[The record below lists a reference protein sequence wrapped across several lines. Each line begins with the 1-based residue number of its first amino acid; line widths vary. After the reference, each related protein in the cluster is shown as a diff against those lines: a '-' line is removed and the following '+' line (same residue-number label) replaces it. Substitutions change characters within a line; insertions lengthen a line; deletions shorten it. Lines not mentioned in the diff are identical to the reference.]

1 MKYSRK
7 GILMR
12 IIKALDLLILGATL
26 FAIFS
31 HSVAYSHPDGATPY
45 FYPSTFIYG
54 FVGGCAETVEQTRA
68 PVTQD
73 LWPDGVRAVCSCVV
87 DALRHSM
94 PFHEAQNDLMKP
106 KMQTIV
112 DATFPIC
119 VDQVKAEIK
128 KNASYSRTR

>member
-1 MKYSRK
+1 
-7 GILMR
+7 MR
-12 IIKALDLLILGATL
+12 IIKITATLILVLA
-26 FAIFS
+26 
-31 HSVAYSHPDGATPY
+31 HSSTYSHPDGATPY

-54 FVGGCAETVEQTRA
+54 FVGGCAETVEQTRG

-73 LWPDGVRAVCSCVV
+73 LWPEGIRAVCSYVV

-119 VDQVKAEIK
+119 IDQVKSEIK
-128 KNASYSRTR
+128 NNASH

>member
-1 MKYSRK
+1 MRTIKLVATAFLVLVYS
-7 GILMR
+7 I
-12 IIKALDLLILGATL
+12 A
-26 FAIFS
+26 F
-31 HSVAYSHPDGATPY
+31 SHPDGATPY

-54 FVGGCAETVEQTRA
+54 FVGGCAESVEQSRA

-73 LWPDGVRAVCSCVV
+73 LWPDGIRAVCSCVV

-94 PFHEAQNDLMKP
+94 PFNEAQDDSKKP
-106 KMQTIV
+106 KMQVIV

-119 VDQVKAEIK
+119 VDQVTSELK